1 MWDIFEAII
10 VCLNHMMSACVMNQ
24 PKGHWLLSNALN
36 INLSVTMA
44 YMSRI
49 PLVDGGETFDQ
60 FDIDLHLLRKNMW
73 QEVVKVIRP
82 FQQFL
87 KSFDFLSSSQ

>member
-1 MWDIFEAII
+1 
-10 VCLNHMMSACVMNQ
+10 MMSACVMNQ